1 MDPLLLFDELENDLN
16 LLITEIKKKKIHI
29 KEKIEICIIKIKNY
43 NSIITS
49 NKSNLLN
56 SFEFP
61 LDEIIDI
68 INIGANIDSQKNYLH
83 LFDLSST
90 SFIVYIIFNR

>member
-56 SFEFP
+56 SF
-61 LDEIIDI
+61 
-68 INIGANIDSQKNYLH
+68 
-83 LFDLSST
+83 
-90 SFIVYIIFNR
+90 